1 MSSLASTYR
10 RLVQSLLDSGL
21 VPRARFLKRINRF
34 IVSRMVPDRVEVEGH
49 TIYID
54 PVDSLHLAQNR
65 VYEPLETSVVREHVR
80 KGDAVLDVG
89 ANIGY
94 FTLLMARQVGKEGS
108 VLAVEPDADNCRLLT
123 KNLHVNG
130 YANARVLQ
138 KAISESAGRATLYRS
153 LRSGAQHSI
162 AEGEGDAVEVET
174 ASLDDLLAL
183 QGRPVAFVKID
194 IEGAEMK
201 ALRGA
206 GKLLAQPHLKMMI
219 EFNPRALA
227 EFGED
232 PAALPR
238 LLGEHGFALH
248 DINRHANR
256 VEPVSVEHIVERY
269 NTDNGRYTNL
279 YCVR

>member
-1 MSSLASTYR
+1 MSLAATYR
-10 RLVQSLLDSGL
+10 RFVQALLDSGL
-21 VPRARFLKRINRF
+21 VPRLRFLKRINRF

-49 TIYID
+49 VIYID
-54 PVDSLHLAQNR
+54 QVDSLHLAQNN

-80 KGDAVLDVG
+80 PGDAVLDVG

-94 FTLLMARQVGKEGS
+94 FTLLMARQVGKEGR
-108 VLAVEPDADNCRLLT
+108 VLAVEPDADNCGLLA
-123 KNLHVNG
+123 KNIE
-130 YANARVLQ
+130 ANRYTNVKVMR

-162 AEGEGDAVEVET
+162 AEGEGEAVEVET
-174 ASLDDLLAL
+174 ASLDDLLDA
-183 QGRPVAFVKID
+183 QGGSVAFVKID

-206 GKLLAQPHLKMMI
+206 GRLLSQPHLKMMI

-232 PAALPR
+232 PAQLPR
-238 LLGEHGFALH
+238 LLAAHGFALH
-248 DINRHANR
+248 DINRHAGR
-256 VEPVSVEHIVERY
+256 VEPVSADDIVERY
-269 NTDNGRYTNL
+269 NVGNGRYTNL